1 MKLSVL
7 ALQNLATLIILLI
20 FPFNVFGFKYEL
32 TPTPLVFNN
41 QIIISS
47 DTCPT
52 GKEMNVWL
60 IGDKHGIDWSN
71 GTPNI
76 IGGLNADIYEG
87 HTSYCKPDGSLAI
100 YTEGHHVYNG
110 QGNSIRF
117 TAAELLSN
125 TSTTMSLIL
134 AKPGQDSLYYVFHM
148 DAALKSFNDPENLY
162 YSVYNIKTKRLV
174 QRVTLLDTTSE
185 KITAIR
191 HCNGKD
197 WWVIGMKGT
206 GNAFYAWLLTDLG
219 LAPSPVI
226 SKSGFEHLFNSA
238 SIPYWANAGYL
249 KPSHDGGLLT
259 EITSSHPDQPQFIE
273 IHNFDPATG
282 QVSFLTQ
289 ITIVLP
295 GGMLTNTVYS
305 CEYSPDNRYLYV
317 KTNSLW
323 QFDLSVIDSVS
334 MMNSL
339 KVFDFSSFKLG
350 NRGSPVLGPD
360 GRMYMTS
367 FWQNYIHL
375 IPEPNKPYPDCGF
388 IPRYI
393 NVGSETGLAAPQY
406 PSGLMWPYKAYM
418 RGPNSICR
426 SDTSKWYLTDPCP
439 HEKLVWTLPD
449 GGNILENG
457 DTLKANFEHEGIYR
471 IIVSYE
477 IPCGYKSDTMHVK
490 VGRCHCPSDF
500 RWLQIDTLVCQG
512 ESATLIYDSGSWISS
527 SGANDSTILLS
538 AVIRDTIL
546 KMNFF
551 GPENCDTSIQVSIKV
566 LPIKE
571 TKQEISICYGDSI
584 YVNGI
589 WYKNDIVLQSNELGQ
604 NGCDSIHT
612 ISIKVY
618 SESKG
623 RKLWPVCPGDSI
635 YLHGSLYFNDTVLY
649 SQYKDRYGCDSLHI
663 DEIRVGGTDTVL
675 LSHQLC
681 RGDSLFIEG
690 QVYKDSGSLERRF
703 ISSRGCEDSL
713 VIHEIEIM
721 EPSVRVRE
729 HLSLCAGDSI
739 RIAGQWYKR
748 DTLIQISYFNALG
761 CDSIREWSINLIPA
775 IPIQSDTL
783 YFCSG
788 DSILV
793 EGQYYYA
800 TKDIN
805 LYYNSHLG
813 CDSNIVISLIQ
824 YPMNPP
830 LLVQHLVCYGDS
842 ILIGGKYISRDTIIE
857 NKLND
862 IYGCDSSFFDRIILL
877 PEIPKTE
884 IKHSMCPGDS
894 IFIDGKFY
902 FDSVLIQKHLS
913 SKITNCD
920 SLVNYRVS
928 LLQAPEPVYTE
939 IFSCPGDTVRIGE
952 KEFIFDASLN
962 LRKSSP
968 SGCDSL
974 FHYNIRFYPEMDA
987 GLPDVLELEEG
998 QSTKLTP
1005 WISPNIRTI
1014 RWYPVEGLNCTSCPE
1029 PTLIAT
1035 SETIYY
1041 LETIDDVGCKHL
1053 DSVII
1058 LLRKIDPQIFIP
1070 DAFSPNGDGVN
1081 DYWLPIGSHSSV
1093 QLHILEVYD
1102 RWGAQI
1108 FKWSPKSAGE
1118 LPFGWDGRFK
1128 GQPMTPGVYVYRIRY
1143 SSSTNLIV
1151 EISGE
1156 LTLIR

>member
-1 MKLSVL
+1 MMDKSNFQACFLLS
-7 ALQNLATLIILLI
+7 LL
-20 FPFNVFGFKYEL
+20 FFYNTSLFGK
-32 TPTPLVFNN
+32 
-41 QIIISS
+41 SS
-47 DTCPT
+47 IKINSEFRTYFQTDTCPT
-52 GKEMNVWL
+52 GKEMNIWL

-76 IGGLNADIYEG
+76 TGGLNADIYEG

-134 AKPGQDSLYYVFHM
+134 AKPGQDSLFYVFHM
-148 DAALKSFNDPENLY
+148 YAADQYFNLNDAGKLY
-162 YSVYNIKTKRLV
+162 YSVYNVNTEKMEGRAAI
-174 QRVTLLDTTSE
+174 LDTTSE
-185 KITAIR
+185 KITAVR

-206 GNAFYAWLLTDLG
+206 GNAFYAWLLTDSG
-219 LAPSPVI
+219 LNPNPVI
-226 SKSGFEHLFNSA
+226 SKSGFEHQFNSV
-238 SIPYWANAGYL
+238 SNPFWANVGYL
-249 KPSHDGGLLT
+249 KPSHDGRLLT
-259 EITSSHPDQPQFIE
+259 EITSSRPYQPQFIE

-289 ITIVLP
+289 ITVVLP
-295 GGMLTNTVYS
+295 DGKLTSTVYS

-317 KTNSLW
+317 LTNSLW

-350 NRGSPVLGPD
+350 NQGSPVLGPD

-393 NVGSETGLAAPQY
+393 NVGSQTGLAAPQY

-477 IPCGYKSDTMHVK
+477 IPCGYKSDTMHVN

-500 RWLQIDTLVCQG
+500 RWLQIDTLVCKG

-538 AVIRDTIL
+538 SVIRDTIL

-551 GPENCDTSIQVSIKV
+551 GPENCDTSVQVSIKV

-571 TKQEISICYGDSI
+571 TRQEISICYGDSI

-623 RKLWPVCPGDSI
+623 RKLWPVCPGDSM
-635 YLHGSLYFNDTVLY
+635 YLQGRLYFNDTILY
-649 SQYKDRYGCDSLHI
+649 SQHIDRYGCDSLHI
-663 DEIRVGGTDTVL
+663 DEIKVGGTDTVQF
-675 LSHQLC
+675 SHKLC
-681 RGDSLFIEG
+681 RGDSLFING
-690 QVYKDSGSLERRF
+690 QVYKDSGRLERRL

-713 VIHEIEIM
+713 VIHQILIV
-721 EPSVRVRE
+721 EPTAKIQE
-729 HLSLCAGDSI
+729 QIKLCAGDSV
-739 RIAGQWYKR
+739 RIAGKWYKN
-748 DTLIQISYFNALG
+748 DTVFQISYLNAQG
-761 CDSIREWSINLIPA
+761 CDSLREWNIILIPT
-775 IPIQSDTL
+775 IPIRHDTL
-783 YFCSG
+783 YFCNG
-788 DSILV
+788 DSILI
-793 EGQYYYA
+793 EGQYHIA
-800 TKDIN
+800 SKKID
-805 LYYNSHLG
+805 LYYNSYKG
-813 CDSNIVISLIQ
+813 CDSTVVLSLIQ
-824 YPMNPP
+824 YPADPP
-830 LLVQHLVCYGDS
+830 SLDQHLICYGDS
-842 ILIGGKYISRDTIIE
+842 ILIAGNYISKDTIFE
-857 NKLND
+857 KNYND
-862 IYGCDSSFFDRIILL
+862 QYGCDSTIQHWIILL
-877 PEIPKTE
+877 PEIPVVE
-884 IKHSMCPGDS
+884 ISNSICPGDS
-894 IFIDGKFY
+894 IFIDGSFY
-902 FDSVLIQKHLS
+902 YDSIVLRKHFSSQITGCDSV
-913 SKITNCD
+913 
-920 SLVNYRVS
+920 VNYRIS
-928 LLQAPEPVYTE
+928 LLTAPEPFYTK
-939 IFSCPGDTVRIGE
+939 IISCPGDTIRLDG
-952 KEFIFDASLN
+952 KEYIFDASLS
-962 LRKSSP
+962 LRRSSP

-974 FHYNIRFYPEMDA
+974 FHYEIRFLPEQDA

-998 QSTKLTP
+998 QSIVLKP
-1005 WISPNIRTI
+1005 WIASNIRSI
-1014 RWYPVEGLNCTSCPE
+1014 RWYPTQGLSCSSCGE
-1029 PTLIAT
+1029 PTLT
-1035 SETIYY
+1035 VSSESVYY
-1041 LETIDDVGCKHL
+1041 LETIDDAGCVHI
-1053 DSVII
+1053 DSVVI
-1058 LLRKIDPQIFIP
+1058 LLRKIESQIHIP
-1070 DAFSPNGDGVN
+1070 NAFSPNGDGVN
-1081 DYWLPIGSHSSV
+1081 DYWIPIGSHSSV
-1093 QLHILEVYD
+1093 QFHNIEVYD
-1102 RWGAQI
+1102 RWGGQI
-1108 FKWSPKSAGE
+1108 FNWSPNIKDE
-1118 LPFGWDGRFK
+1118 LPIGWDGKFK
-1128 GQPMTPGVYVYRIRY
+1128 DHPMTPGVYVYRISY
-1143 SSSTNLIV
+1143 SSFSNPIV

-1156 LTLIR
+1156 MTLIR